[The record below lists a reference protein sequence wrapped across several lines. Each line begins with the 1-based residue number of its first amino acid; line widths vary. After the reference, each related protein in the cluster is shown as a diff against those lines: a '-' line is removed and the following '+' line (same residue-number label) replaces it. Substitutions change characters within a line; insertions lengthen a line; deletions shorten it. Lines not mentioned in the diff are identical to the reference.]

1 LGARP
6 MRRVVQRSV
15 ENTVAK
21 LMLAQSVQ
29 AGGVIE
35 ITLDQVK
42 ELLEKKQQVE
52 QIVAQS

>member
-1 LGARP
+1 

-21 LMLAQSVQ
+21 LMLAKQVE
-29 AGGVIE
+29 AGGSVE

-42 ELLEKKQQVE
+42 ELLQKKQQADDIIE
-52 QIVAQS
+52 SK